1 MRLVHLSDLH
11 LGFRQFQRLTPA
23 GINQREADVAGTFRR
38 AIDRVI
44 ALEPELVVIAGD
56 VFHSVRPTNPAIL
69 HAFNQFSRLRR
80 ELPDAA
86 MVIVAGNHD
95 TPRSTETGCILR
107 LFTPLGIEVVD
118 GEARRIQ
125 FPAHD
130 LSVLAV
136 PDMLRQRSVALEPDG
151 SARWQV
157 LVLHGEVEGVLPAHA
172 AATERAAVEIAR
184 EDLNAPAWGYVA
196 LGHYHVHREI
206 APNAY
211 YAGSI
216 DYTSANV
223 WGELVEERKLGVRG
237 KGIVEHDLGSGAHTF
252 HSIPPARPLLD
263 LPPLQA
269 GGMAAADLDLA
280 IRDVV
285 DGVAGG
291 IDDNIVRLVVRDV
304 PRHITRALD
313 HKALREYKRRALH
326 FHLDTRKPDI
336 LRTSIAGAPGRRPS
350 LHDIVREKLRTRALE
365 TDIDRQALVDLGLR
379 YLQEAEA
386 AALAVPVDAD
396 QLAAVG
402 ADGDQLDGGTLDSS
416 ALDPAAG
423 NPERLL

>member
-23 GINQREADVAGTFRR
+23 GINQREADVAGTFKR
-38 AIDRVI
+38 AVDRVI
-44 ALEPELVVIAGD
+44 ALAPELVVIAGD

-69 HAFNQFSRLRR
+69 HAFIQFSRLRQA
-80 ELPDAA
+80 LPDAA

-118 GEARRIQ
+118 SEPRRIE
-125 FPAHD
+125 FPARD

-136 PDMLRQRSVALEPDG
+136 PDMLRQRSVALTPEG
-151 SARWQV
+151 SARWNV

-172 AATERAAVEIAR
+172 AATERAAVEIPR
-184 EDLNAPAWGYVA
+184 EDLNAPAWSYVA

-206 APNAY
+206 APNAWY
-211 YAGSI
+211 SGSI
-216 DYTSANV
+216 DYTSANA
-223 WGELVEERKLGVRG
+223 WGELVEERRLGVRG
-237 KGIVEHDLGSGAHTF
+237 KGIVEHDLATGTHTF

-263 LPPLQA
+263 LPPVLA
-269 GGMAAADLDLA
+269 GGMAAAELDVA

-285 DGVAGG
+285 EGVTGG
-291 IDDNIVRLVVRDV
+291 VDDKIVRLVVRDV
-304 PRHITRALD
+304 PRHIVRTLD

-336 LRTSIAGAPGRRPS
+336 LRTSISGAPGRRPS
-350 LHDIVREKLRTRALE
+350 LHDIVREKLRMRTLE
-365 TDIDRQALVDLGLR
+365 SDIDREALVEMGLR

-386 AALAVPVDAD
+386 AALAIPGGTD

-402 ADGDQLDGGTLDSS
+402 AEGDSLDTVGGDGMNARAED
-416 ALDPAAG
+416 A
-423 NPERLL
+423 